1 MRGCFLL
8 LLLFSAN
15 LWAQKC
21 KTYPSKDP
29 STFHTY
35 SWTPGRSFR
44 TQGWID
50 NPPSTPIVQRE
61 VDKQLQAK
69 GYRRVESGGD
79 MVASFY
85 GAEGSGM
92 QVDTNVDSYYFG
104 PMPTTPIPTT
114 SRKYTTGTL
123 AITLIDPTK
132 KPIFLAVCKDTIEN
146 ESELEKKITKA
157 AEKSFKKFPAA
168 QGTSQK

>member
-1 MRGCFLL
+1 MRVLVTLMLL
-8 LLLFSAN
+8 ASPCLQ
-15 LWAQKC
+15 AQKC

-29 STFHTY
+29 SALRTY

-44 TQGWID
+44 PTGWVD
-50 NPPSTPIVQRE
+50 NPPSTQFVQQY
-61 VDKQLQAK
+61 VDKELKAK
-69 GYRRVESGGD
+69 GYTRVESGGD

-85 GAEGSGM
+85 GAEGAGM

-104 PMPTTPIPTT
+104 PMEGTLVPTT

-123 AITLIDPTK
+123 AITLVDPDK
-132 KPIFLAVCKDTIEN
+132 KPIFMSVCKATIEK
-146 ESELEKKITKA
+146 ESELEKKIEKA

-168 QGTSQK
+168 AH